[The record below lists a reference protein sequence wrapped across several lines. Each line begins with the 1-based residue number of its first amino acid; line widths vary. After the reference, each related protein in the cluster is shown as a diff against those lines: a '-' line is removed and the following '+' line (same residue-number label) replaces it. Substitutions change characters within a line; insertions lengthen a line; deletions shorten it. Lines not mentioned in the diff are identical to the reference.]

1 MSALVMSPSK
11 HDPVSDDVH
20 FCGVCWEQKTNS
32 YEMET
37 LPCRHSFCS
46 MCISHCN
53 NATCPLPGCTA
64 SRRTA
69 IVIDHGIE
77 DVPLEIN
84 GNVPSILDCEEKFP
98 CQARRGRNRCPGV
111 ARMVMQDCRHRI
123 CFDCLGCRVQY
134 AIKNK
139 EMPNCAHPRCAN
151 KLTKPEILRVAEM
164 FPKIRADC
172 MKVISQMPKC
182 EEDIYTRKEE
192 LSVACSV
199 QGRPHTLRRFC
210 LPLRCTMTDLVN
222 GVFQLQRMTRQ
233 RDSTAVYLMTEKEN
247 ERAKYQPVDLH
258 TCAKKP
264 IKEMTLPD
272 KVHLVID
279 VDNLLSKRR

>member
-1 MSALVMSPSK
+1 
-11 HDPVSDDVH
+11 
-20 FCGVCWEQKTNS
+20 
-32 YEMET
+32 
-37 LPCRHSFCS
+37 
-46 MCISHCN
+46 
-53 NATCPLPGCTA
+53 
-64 SRRTA
+64 
-69 IVIDHGIE
+69 
-77 DVPLEIN
+77 
-84 GNVPSILDCEEKFP
+84 
-98 CQARRGRNRCPGV
+98 
-111 ARMVMQDCRHRI
+111 
-123 CFDCLGCRVQY
+123 
-134 AIKNK
+134 
-139 EMPNCAHPRCAN
+139 MPNCAHPRCAN

-199 QGRPHTLRRFC
+199 QGP
-210 LPLRCTMTDLVN
+210 DLVN